1 MRTSSEMK
9 ERAGLR
15 GRDSRALLVVALAIL
30 ASCGEVS
37 SPVASR
43 TQAELLARGPFAVGV
58 AQTTFVDTSR
68 PTQASGSFSGSPERR
83 LDCWVWYPLD
93 RPADGVAS
101 IQKIAEPSR
110 GGPFPLVMLSH
121 GLSSPPNA
129 QTYLTH
135 HLASHGY
142 VVVAPT
148 FPLTSMASHTGQA
161 FGVSDLTNQPGD
173 VSFVLDRVLA
183 IAGGGEPTPEGLP
196 DLRGVIDVETV
207 AAAGLSFGAFTTHL
221 LNFETTLR
229 DERLDAAVL
238 YAVGDM
244 TRLPEDSGAPGTS
257 VPSFTPRSAP
267 SLYFSGSRDLL
278 TTPEGSLTT
287 WSTVRSPSWH
297 AEIVG
302 GTHLW
307 FADANSHVD
316 GYENPDRFAC
326 EFVRGGI
333 GGSVGADVLACVDDG
348 TDPIIDPPVRQHELV
363 LAGTLAFLDAI
374 LRDDAASRA
383 FLESGF
389 DGDGDVRVSTNI
401 R

>member
-1 MRTSSEMK
+1 MK
-9 ERAGLR
+9 ERAGTQ
-15 GRDSRALLVVALAIL
+15 GRDARALLVVALAIL
-30 ASCGEVS
+30 SSCGEVS
-37 SPVASR
+37 SPVVSR
-43 TQAELLARGPFAVGV
+43 TRAELLERGPFAVGV

-68 PTQASGSFSGSPERR
+68 PTRASGNYSGSSERR
-83 LDCWVWYPLD
+83 LDCWIWYPLD
-93 RPADGVAS
+93 PPADGVAS
-101 IQKIAEPSR
+101 IQKIAAPSR

-121 GLSSPPNA
+121 GLSSPPNV
-129 QTYLTH
+129 QTYLTG

-148 FPLTSMASHTGQA
+148 FPLTSLASHTGVA
-161 FGVSDLTNQPGD
+161 FDIRDLPNQPGD
-173 VSFVLDRVLA
+173 VSFILDRMIA
-183 IAGGGEPTPEGLP
+183 IGRGDEATPVGFP
-196 DLRGVIDVETV
+196 DLRDILDIETV

-221 LNFETTLR
+221 LSFENTLR

-244 TRLPEDSGAPGTS
+244 TRLPEGMGAPGAPA
-257 VPSFTPRSAP
+257 PSFTPVSAP

-278 TTPEGSLTT
+278 TTPEGSLAT

-307 FADANSHVD
+307 FADANSPVA
-316 GYENPDRFAC
+316 GYENPDQFAC

-333 GGSVGADVLACVDDG
+333 GGAVDDDVLACIDDG
-348 TDPIIDPPVRQHELV
+348 SDPIIDPPVRQHELV

-383 FLESGF
+383 FLESEF
-389 DGDGDVRVSTNI
+389 DGAEDVRVSTNI